1 MLIEPTP
8 FIAVFDRVKELPIAA
23 AGVFGTKDA
32 AENEVAA
39 TMALEPSKVQ
49 AEMPLFDQLRGMNS
63 KFLRFVIVIE
73 VSPIGILIGNVAG
86 APLYCALETS

>member
-8 FIAVFDRVKELPIAA
+8 FITVFVLVKELPIAA
-23 AGVFGTKDA
+23 AGVFGTRDA
-32 AENEVAA
+32 AENEVVA
-39 TMALEPSKVQ
+39 TMALEPSKVH
-49 AEMPLFDQLRGMNS
+49 AEMPLFDELRGINS

-86 APLYCALETS
+86 APLYCAFETS